1 MEKCKQRQR
10 REYKIF
16 NKSKRDQLEAL
27 YNAHVPVKKICEI
40 LGYTH
45 QSIYR
50 ELKRGYYMKRNH
62 DWTETK
68 RYSADIAQM
77 KADVNATA
85 QGAPLKI
92 GNDHD
97 FARFVEDMVLAGY
110 SPDAILLYIK
120 EHGLHF
126 RTKVCRVTL
135 YSYIEKGVFL
145 RISNKNLLRKGERKR
160 KKQEE
165 KQAKKL
171 PNVEHSIER
180 RPAEVAKRNTFG
192 HWEGD
197 SVIGKREK
205 DETALTLT
213 ERLTR
218 MELVFKSPDKTALST
233 VRMLN
238 RLERRIGS
246 INFRKIFKTIT
257 FDNGTEFSDTEGM
270 EYSPYTKKK
279 RTSVYYCH
287 PYCSSERGT
296 NENQNGFLRRF
307 MPKGKPMSSYSKEYI
322 QNAQDF
328 INNYPRRIFDGE
340 SAQKRFLNEL
350 DKLNIKLF

>member
-1 MEKCKQRQR
+1 MKRIENRQR

-27 YNAHVPVKKICEI
+27 YNAKVPVKKISEI

-50 ELKRGYYMKRNH
+50 ELQRGYYMKRNY

-85 QGAPLKI
+85 KGAPLKI

-171 PNVEHSIER
+171 PN
-180 RPAEVAKRNTFG
+180 K
-192 HWEGD
+192 
-197 SVIGKREK
+197 
-205 DETALTLT
+205 
-213 ERLTR
+213 
-218 MELVFKSPDKTALST
+218 
-233 VRMLN
+233 
-238 RLERRIGS
+238 
-246 INFRKIFKTIT
+246 
-257 FDNGTEFSDTEGM
+257 
-270 EYSPYTKKK
+270 
-279 RTSVYYCH
+279 
-287 PYCSSERGT
+287 
-296 NENQNGFLRRF
+296 
-307 MPKGKPMSSYSKEYI
+307 
-322 QNAQDF
+322 
-328 INNYPRRIFDGE
+328 
-340 SAQKRFLNEL
+340 
-350 DKLNIKLF
+350 